1 MNKVKIPL
9 EKVTKKNAKASVF
22 THLFSIPR
30 YKKELYLSLHPN
42 DKSIREEEIE
52 TWTLFSVFTNIQLN
66 DLGILVRDKILL
78 LMEAQ
83 STWTLNIL
91 PRIFEYLG
99 ESFNRY
105 VIETEQNIYGP
116 KRVKLPMPEL
126 YVLYTGRKNIKRK
139 VISLRK
145 EFFDNAGPIDLV
157 VKVIT
162 VKNSSSILKEYI
174 DFTKVLDKN
183 NKKYN
188 YTKESI
194 NETIDD
200 CIKNNILKDYLSEY
214 KKEVYNI
221 MTSIYDHQKIA
232 TYMYG
237 REQYAEG
244 RKEGKMEAFVGMVKD
259 GLLSMKDAAKRLGMS
274 EKEFTKIAGIY

>member
-1 MNKVKIPL
+1 MIILPKEQAYIDLQANNFIGGDMNKVKIPL

-126 YVLYTGRKNIKRK
+126 YVLYTGRKNI
-139 VISLRK
+139 
-145 EFFDNAGPIDLV
+145 N
-157 VKVIT
+157 
-162 VKNSSSILKEYI
+162 
-174 DFTKVLDKN
+174 
-183 NKKYN
+183 
-188 YTKESI
+188 
-194 NETIDD
+194 
-200 CIKNNILKDYLSEY
+200 
-214 KKEVYNI
+214 
-221 MTSIYDHQKIA
+221 
-232 TYMYG
+232 
-237 REQYAEG
+237 
-244 RKEGKMEAFVGMVKD
+244 
-259 GLLSMKDAAKRLGMS
+259 
-274 EKEFTKIAGIY
+274 